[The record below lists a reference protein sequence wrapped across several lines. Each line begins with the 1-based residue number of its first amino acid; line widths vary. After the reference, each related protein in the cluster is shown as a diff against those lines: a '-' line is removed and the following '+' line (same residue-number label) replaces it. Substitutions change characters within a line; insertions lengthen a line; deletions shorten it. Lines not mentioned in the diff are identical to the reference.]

1 MITNKFSFL
10 KVIEKKKLYLTNFK
24 HFRAGVQF
32 CGKLLKNMNSCS
44 PFIVEDN
51 ESLKNTTIELTEKN
65 ISAL

>member
-32 CGKLLKNMNSCS
+32 CGKLLK
-44 PFIVEDN
+44 
-51 ESLKNTTIELTEKN
+51 TTQKYE
-65 ISAL
+65 